1 MSPVFPQNGLT
12 PLHLCSQEDRV
23 NVAGVL
29 VRGRC
34 NVDSQTK
41 AGYTPLHVASHFG
54 HGNMVR
60 FLLNHGAEVN
70 AVTSHGYTPL
80 HQAAQQ
86 GHTQIIHQLL
96 DKKASPNIVTNQ
108 GQTAL
113 SIAQKLGYISVV
125 ETLKV
130 VTETV
135 VTTTTTT
142 VTEEKYKVVA
152 PETMHETFMSDS
164 EDEVAEDHMLGD
176 QSHYKYLT
184 ADEMK
189 SLGDDS
195 LPMDVTR
202 DERGVSTDHLRMS
215 RDALG
220 KLSSVYISFTNH
232 SPGLCLNHSAVM
244 SLRID

>member
-1 MSPVFPQNGLT
+1 M
-12 PLHLCSQEDRV
+12 
-23 NVAGVL
+23 AGAL
-29 VRGRC
+29 VRGRAHI
-34 NVDSQTK
+34 DSQTR
-41 AGYTPLHVASHFG
+41 AGYSPLHVAAHFG
-54 HGNMVR
+54 HVNMVR
-60 FLLNHGAEVN
+60 FLLNHGADVN
-70 AVTSHGYTPL
+70 AVNSHGYTPL

-86 GHTQIIHQLL
+86 GHTLIVNLL
-96 DKKASPNIVTNQ
+96 LEHRASPNVVTNG

-142 VTEEKYKVVA
+142 VTEEKYRVVA

-164 EDEVAEDHMLGD
+164 EDEAADADNITGD
-176 QSHYKYLT
+176 QSYRYLT

-195 LPMDVTR
+195 MPIDVTR
-202 DERGVSTDHLRMS
+202 DERAHDGYASH
-215 RDALG
+215 RDIYG
-220 KLSSVYISFTNH
+220 
-232 SPGLCLNHSAVM
+232 M
-244 SLRID
+244 M

>member
-1 MSPVFPQNGLT
+1 MRLTFFAQNGLT

-29 VRGRC
+29 VKGRAHT
-34 NVDSQTK
+34 DAQTR
-41 AGYTPLHVASHFG
+41 AGYSPLHVAAHFG
-54 HGNMVR
+54 HVNMVR
-60 FLLNHGAEVN
+60 FLLNHGADVN
-70 AVTSHGYTPL
+70 AVNSHGYTPL

-86 GHTQIIHQLL
+86 GHTLIVNLL
-96 DKKASPNIVTNQ
+96 LEHRASPNVVTNQ

-142 VTEEKYKVVA
+142 VIEEKYRVVA

-164 EDEVAEDHMLGD
+164 EDEAAEDNITGD
-176 QSHYKYLT
+176 QSYRYLT

-195 LPMDVTR
+195 LPIDVTK
-202 DERGVSTDHLRMS
+202 DERGHEGYASHRDIYGRSLVLTAYLFLEATHQDVSQ
-215 RDALG
+215 
-220 KLSSVYISFTNH
+220 
-232 SPGLCLNHSAVM
+232 P
-244 SLRID
+244 

>member
-1 MSPVFPQNGLT
+1 M
-12 PLHLCSQEDRV
+12 
-23 NVAGVL
+23 NVAAVL

-34 NVDSQTK
+34 QIDSRTK
-41 AGYTPLHVASHFG
+41 GGYTPLHVASHFG
-54 HGNMVR
+54 HVNMVR
-60 FLLNHGAEVN
+60 FLLQNGADVN
-70 AVTSHGYTPL
+70 AVNSHGYTPL

-86 GHTQIIHQLL
+86 GHQMVINLL
-96 DKKASPNIVTNQ
+96 LEGQASPNVTTNQ

-113 SIAQKLGYISVV
+113 SIAQRLGYISVV

-130 VTETV
+130 VTETI

-164 EDEVAEDHMLGD
+164 EDEAVEDNITGD
-176 QSHYKYLT
+176 QSYRYLT

-195 LPMDVTR
+195 LPIDVR
-202 DERGVSTDHLRMS
+202 HDERAAEGFLHH
-215 RDALG
+215 RDMFG
-220 KLSSVYISFTNH
+220 E
-232 SPGLCLNHSAVM
+232 
-244 SLRID
+244 